1 MKPGAW
7 AWQLARMFQRF
18 PIRVLLVLILST
30 LLPSG
35 CRSPRSV
42 GSGVARPPN
51 VVIIFCDDLAY
62 ADIAPFGGQTP
73 TPNLSRFAR
82 EGMRFTD
89 FYVGQAV
96 CSASR
101 AALMTGCYPN
111 RVGIQGALPPRS
123 KTGINPDETT
133 LAEILKARGYATAI
147 YGKWHLGDAPPFLPT
162 RHGFD
167 EWFGL
172 PYSNDMW
179 PLHPTA
185 HTNFPPLPLYEN
197 EKVIEL
203 MPDQRQLTTWY
214 TERAVKFIERH
225 TNSPFFLYVP
235 HNMPHVP
242 LYVSSKFNG
251 VSGRGLY
258 ADVIQEI
265 DWSVGEI
272 LAALKR
278 HGLDDNTLVVFT
290 SDNGPWMLYGSH
302 AGDARPLREGK
313 ATTFDGGVREPC
325 LMRWPG
331 KIPAGSVCREM
342 AWTMDLLPTIA
353 KLAGTNAPTDRIIDG
368 RDIWPLM
375 TAQPGAK
382 TPHEAY
388 YYYWAQ
394 ALEAVRSGPWK
405 LHFPH
410 DYAHLDVPGGGG
422 RPGKYTRPRI
432 GVALYNLEKD
442 ISEQHDVAA
451 QHPDVVARLQAL
463 AERARA
469 DLGDSLTKRKETN
482 VREAGKL
489 KAPEL

>member
-1 MKPGAW
+1 MGA
-7 AWQLARMFQRF
+7 LATT
-18 PIRVLLVLILST
+18 S
-30 LLPSG
+30 

-42 GSGVARPPN
+42 ETVATRPPN
-51 VVIIFCDDLAY
+51 VVIIYCDDMGY

-89 FYVGQAV
+89 FYVAQAV

-101 AALMTGCYPN
+101 AALLTGCYPN
-111 RVGIQGALPPRS
+111 RIGIQGALGPRA
-123 KTGINPDETT
+123 KAGINSNELTI
-133 LAEILKARGYATAI
+133 AEILKARGYATGI
-147 YGKWHLGDAPPFLPT
+147 FGKWHLGDAPQFLPT

-179 PLHPTA
+179 PFHPTA
-185 HTNFPPLPLYEN
+185 STNYPPLPLYEN
-197 EKVIEL
+197 EKVVEV
-203 MPDQRQLTTWY
+203 MPDQRQFTTQF
-214 TERAVKFIERH
+214 TERAVKFIERNQ
-225 TNSPFFLYVP
+225 TKPFFLYVP
-235 HNMPHVP
+235 HPMPHVP
-242 LYVSSKFNG
+242 LYVSAKFNG
-251 VSGRGLY
+251 ASGRGLY

-265 DWSVGEI
+265 DWSVGKI
-272 LAALKR
+272 LGALKR

-290 SDNGPWMLYGSH
+290 SDNGPWLLYGSH

-313 ATTFDGGVREPC
+313 GTTFDGGVRVPC

-331 KIPAGSVCREM
+331 KIPADSVCREM

-353 KLAGTNAPTDRIIDG
+353 KLAGTNVPTDRIIDG

-375 TAQPGAK
+375 GAQPDAR

-394 ALEAVRSGPWK
+394 GLEAVRSGPWK
-405 LHFPH
+405 LHFAH
-410 DYAHLDVPGGGG
+410 DYAHLTVPGGGG
-422 RPGKYTRPRI
+422 RPGKYTRPKI
-432 GVALYNLEKD
+432 SGALYNLEQD

-451 QHPDVVARLQAL
+451 QHPDVVGRLQAL
-463 AERARA
+463 AEQARA
-469 DLGDSLTKRKETN
+469 DLGDSLTKRKGTN
-482 VREAGKL
+482 LREAGKL
-489 KAPEL
+489 NEGK